1 MYAVEPTE
9 VRKAER
15 LTVAEI
21 MERVPDAPHAVLSGG
36 NPALHELGPL
46 VEALHERGMTVSVET
61 QGSRWKEWLT
71 MVDQLVISPKPPS
84 SGMVSKKH
92 DRETAEFMRRV
103 MGDLH
108 IVGMTLRQPQSGC
121 GDAALKIVVF
131 DETDYEWARA
141 FHVKHADLPFF
152 VSAGTPVPSLT
163 DIAASDEDVK
173 REICERYRWLCER
186 VAADPL
192 MSYVRVLPQLHVLA
206 WGTVRGV

>member
-1 MYAVEPTE
+1 MQAVLPHE

-15 LTVAEI
+15 LTVQEI
-21 MERVPDAPHAVLSGG
+21 VERLPSAPRVILSGG

-46 VEALHERGMTVSVET
+46 VEALHEKGMTVSVET

-84 SGMVSKKH
+84 SGMVSFEH
-92 DRETAEFMRRV
+92 EQETRDFIEHVEEEPKFTGAFEE
-103 MGDLH
+103 
-108 IVGMTLRQPQSGC
+108 PK
-121 GDAALKIVVF
+121 AALKIVVF

-141 FHVKHADLPFF
+141 FHVKHADLPCF

-192 MSYVRVLPQLHVLA
+192 MSYVRVLPQLHVIA